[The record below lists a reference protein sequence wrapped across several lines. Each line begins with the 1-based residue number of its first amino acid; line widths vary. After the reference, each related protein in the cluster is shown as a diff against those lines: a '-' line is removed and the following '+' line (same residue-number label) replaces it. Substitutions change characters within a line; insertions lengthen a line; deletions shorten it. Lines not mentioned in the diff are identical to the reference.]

1 MVTLESALLAERPM
15 RAPKAVGPAPT
26 HRPTLVAPFF
36 AGDGDGLTLHRYLD
50 EDFVARFLNDAHA
63 GRLAGTAAQSWF
75 RTDRF
80 GRFNDEPTLRL
91 PMHRSF
97 YLVCAEVQC
106 VAPGAPAFDPK
117 KILSAGMVVRRVPAD
132 GTPQRW
138 MIVDGQ
144 PLGWRSGEIPD
155 HDPDDVRRLTARG
168 LLPARFPEPPYSGEE
183 TVPLH
188 PLLVRRRDVR
198 GIERNHTLLWGY
210 LPLGGSARETADA
223 PLPPPSG
230 AEVPDFGLEQGWP
243 LGSRGAKAWDDSD
256 GLVVANGIATVAF
269 IELLQALVAQFRV
282 DDATDHANEAD
293 NAGLRALLG
302 RLRFHTLELRILE
315 DELLPQLVPVFG
327 ETVLAWL
334 DRSAPALVE
343 LFARIVRREA
353 MAGAVALPDGFG
365 STRGDRLFISEQQAA
380 DLRSLVALRM
390 ARAQVRFD
398 DGLPLPRYGQ
408 TDGDRFIAVPFVRW
422 QDDCGC
428 ERVAWGPASRVFR
441 VASPFDPDAQRPTTI
456 VLPSLDDFKR
466 GLPRGV
472 AMLAP
477 KSLADVL
484 RKISPG
490 IDMKGDGP
498 GNRSGACWSFSF
510 SLPAITLCAMLMLM
524 IVINLLNLFLGWLPR
539 VFLALPRLCLKAL
552 KGK

>member
-1 MVTLESALLAERPM
+1 MVSVTRTLDAALLAERPM
-15 RAPKAVGPAPT
+15 RAPKPAGLAGAHQP
-26 HRPTLVAPFF
+26 RLVAPFF
-36 AGDGDGLTLHRYLD
+36 ANDGDGLTLHRYLD
-50 EDFVARFLNDAHA
+50 EDFVARFLNDAQA
-63 GRLAGTAAQSWF
+63 GRLNGTAAQPWF
-75 RTDRF
+75 REDRF
-80 GRFNDEPTLRL
+80 GRFKDEPTLRL

-97 YLVCAEVQC
+97 YLACAEVNC
-106 VAPGAPAFDPK
+106 AVPGAPAFDPK
-117 KILSAGMVVRRVPAD
+117 KILGAGMVVRRVPAD

-138 MIVDGQ
+138 MIADGQ
-144 PLGWRSGEIPD
+144 PVGWRSGEIPD

-168 LLPARFPEPPYSGEE
+168 LLPPRFPEPPYSGEE
-183 TVPLH
+183 VVPLH
-188 PLLVRRRDVR
+188 PLLVRRRDAR
-198 GIERNHTLLWGY
+198 GIERSHTLLWGY
-210 LPLGGSARETADA
+210 LPLGGSARESADA
-223 PLPPPSG
+223 PLPQANG
-230 AEVPDFGLEQGWP
+230 TEVPDFGLEHPWP
-243 LGSRGAKAWDDSD
+243 LGSRGAKAWDNND
-256 GLVVANGIATVAF
+256 GLVMDNGVGTVGF
-269 IELLQALVAQFRV
+269 IELLQTLVAQFRT
-282 DDATDHANEAD
+282 DDAADGD
-293 NAGLRALLG
+293 NAGLRTLLG
-302 RLRFHTLELRILE
+302 QLRFHRIE
-315 DELLPQLVPVFG
+315 WRVFGDNILPQPVQVSG

-353 MAGAVALPDGFG
+353 VAGSVALPDGFG
-365 STRGDRLFISEQQAA
+365 GTRDDRLLISEQQAA
-380 DLRSLVALRM
+380 DLRSLVALRT

-408 TDGDRFIAVPFVRW
+408 TDGDRFVALPFVRW
-422 QDDCGC
+422 LDDCGC

-441 VASPFDPDAQRPTTI
+441 VASPFDPDAQRPTTV

-524 IVINLLNLFLGWLPR
+524 VVINLLNLFLGWLPWA
-539 VFLALPRLCLKAL
+539 FLALPRLCLKAL